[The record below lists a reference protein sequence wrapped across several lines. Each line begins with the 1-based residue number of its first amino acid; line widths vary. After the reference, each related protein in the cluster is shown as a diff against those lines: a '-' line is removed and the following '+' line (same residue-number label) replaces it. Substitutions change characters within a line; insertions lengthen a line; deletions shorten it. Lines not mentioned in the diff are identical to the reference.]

1 MNLHKALFVSLAL
14 LVPSTAL
21 AAIDDD
27 GEGGGG
33 GGGGGTETT
42 NAPPVQSKSYK
53 RIDYWGLSN
62 WGAGYDING
71 KVWAQPAFDD
81 YKDRL
86 GVRGSA
92 EAYTRLNGSRYSLF
106 RAVGA
111 GHTEAKRKT
120 EVSFNAYV
128 GGANIYTKSWT
139 SQTSTKV
146 LFNETKGWSK
156 TFFDKRL
163 PVDVIG
169 IPVEFRAQA
178 TGGLMVSATGSL
190 SNVGA
195 EVGATPQGYAGLYLS
210 AAVGGDYCV
219 AGVCVGATA
228 GVYSDVKLLSLK
240 APATASTWWSLAP
253 LGGVKV
259 NYQAKADLTISSLDG
274 SAGVF
279 AEACLG
285 GCVDKKVELIDWA
298 GFTKTISI
306 ANYSGSFCLAGN
318 CTTPTNAQ
326 D

>member
-14 LVPSTAL
+14 LVPTTAL

-33 GGGGGTETT
+33 GGGETT

-71 KVWAQPAFDD
+71 KVWAQPAYDD
-81 YKDRL
+81 FKDRL

-106 RAVGA
+106 RAVAA
-111 GHTEAKRKT
+111 GSTEAKKKT
-120 EVSFNAYV
+120 EASFNAYV
-128 GGANIYTKSWT
+128 AGANIYTKSWT

-146 LFNETKGWSK
+146 LFNDTKGWSK

-178 TGGLMVSATGSL
+178 TGGLMVSTSGSL
-190 SNVGA
+190 SNVGVEA
-195 EVGATPQGYAGLYLS
+195 GATPQGYAGLFLS

-219 AGVCVGATA
+219 AGICVGATA
-228 GVYSDVKLLSLK
+228 GVYSDLKLLSLK
-240 APATASTWWSLAP
+240 APAKASTWWSLAP
-253 LGGVKV
+253 LGGVNV
-259 NYQAKADLTISSLDG
+259 FYQATSDLSISSLDG
-274 SAGVF
+274 VEGVT
-279 AEACLG
+279 ASACLG
-285 GCVDKKVELIDWA
+285 GCIDKKLELFDWT

-318 CTTPTNAQ
+318 CSTPTNAPE
-326 D
+326 